1 MNQSTGDRTAR
12 TVGVQIKGLTIATPQ
27 HVLLKDTN
35 VTLNPG
41 DITLLVGA
49 SGSGKTVL
57 LRLLAGLLSEGRSD
71 IAVKGDIQFTGR
83 NGEAIASPTVGVV
96 FQSLAIFDELSATEN
111 VRLGADHQLHPPSKT
126 AEIAS
131 ELLSELGVP
140 KETAT
145 SLLSGGQRQRLAI
158 ARVLAQDPDL
168 ILYDEPTS
176 GLDGPMA
183 ERVATL
189 IESTQEKHQ
198 KTCLIV
204 THDFDPLIPIADRIL
219 LLDVGMQQ
227 IREIPRED
235 WPRLNELL
243 AESVQRSR
251 TTDRS
256 VRPSTRGERVWH
268 RVSDFFAA
276 TSRVAEEICLL
287 PVRLIPLWKSFR
299 WGVNYLLYY
308 TLLVAGLSAWIYIAL
323 AGAIVGYV
331 ATYFTFRYMPYAKYT
346 EPLFLENLL
355 ASIGFALY
363 RILIPVFATILI
375 AARSGAAVAS
385 DVGGKVYGKQRDV
398 LVTLGVRPTSYLLTG
413 TVWAFLVGTPV
424 LVAVAYWVASVTSL
438 LVFSWMRPEQGPEF
452 WGLYYHSALKVDNQW
467 YFDGFGWWLA
477 KTTLCGV
484 GTAEIAFHLG
494 ASPKGS
500 TREVSQ
506 AITRTVLVATIY
518 VLLVHF
524 VFAFVEFE

>member
-1 MNQSTGDRTAR
+1 MNQPHDVESATS
-12 TVGVQIKGLTIATPQ
+12 VGVRIDHLTISTPQ
-27 HVLLKDTN
+27 QVLLKETSVD
-35 VTLNPG
+35 LLPG
-41 DITLLVGA
+41 EITLLVGA

-57 LRLLAGLLSEGRSD
+57 LRLLAGLLSEGQTD
-71 IAVKGDIQFTGR
+71 ISV
-83 NGEAIASPTVGVV
+83 NGSIAFVSASGAPIETPAVGVV
-96 FQSLAIFDELSATEN
+96 FQSLAIFDELSVTDN
-111 VRLGADHQLHPPSKT
+111 VRLGADHGRRSTQSSFDKST
-126 AEIAS
+126 N
-131 ELLSELGVP
+131 LLDELGVP
-140 KETAT
+140 KQTPA

-183 ERVATL
+183 ERVGRL
-189 IESTQEKHQ
+189 IESTQKKHR
-198 KTCLIV
+198 KTCLVV

-219 LLDVGMQQ
+219 LLDGGLQQ
-227 IREIPRED
+227 IVEIDRAD
-235 WPRLNELL
+235 WPRLNQLL

-251 TTDRS
+251 SIDRS
-256 VRPSTRGERVWH
+256 VPKGSKGSRIAEVASNFFST
-268 RVSDFFAA
+268 
-276 TSRVAEEICLL
+276 TSRFAEEICLL
-287 PVRLIPLWKSFR
+287 PVRLLPIWKSLR
-299 WGVNYLLYY
+299 WGVSYLFYY
-308 TLLVAGLSAWIYIAL
+308 MRLVAGLSAWVYIAL

-385 DVGGKVYGKQRDV
+385 DIGGKVYGKQRDV
-398 LVTLGVRPTSYLLTG
+398 LVTLGVKPTRYLLTG

-424 LVAVAYWVASVTSL
+424 LVALAYWVASVTSL
-438 LVFSWMRPEQGPEF
+438 FVFTWMRPEHGPEY
-452 WGLYYHSALKVDNQW
+452 WGHYYHSALKVDNGW
-467 YFDGFGWWLA
+467 IFDGFKWWLA
-477 KTTLCGV
+477 KTTLCGL
-484 GTAEIAFHLG
+484 GTAEIAYHLG

-524 VFAFVEFE
+524 AFAFVEFE

>member
-1 MNQSTGDRTAR
+1 MNLSLDDESSSS
-12 TVGVQIKGLTIATPQ
+12 VGVLIERLTISTPQ
-27 HVLLKDTN
+27 HVLLKETS
-35 VTLNPG
+35 VALNPG
-41 DITLLVGA
+41 QITLLVGA
-49 SGSGKTVL
+49 SGSGKTVF

-71 IAVKGDIQFTGR
+71 VTAAGSILFQTADGQRIH
-83 NGEAIASPTVGVV
+83 SPSVGVV
-96 FQSLAIFDELSATEN
+96 FQSLAIFDELSALDN
-111 VRLGADHQLHPPSKT
+111 VRLGVDHGRPSKQNRS
-126 AEIAS
+126 ARAS
-131 ELLSELGVP
+131 RLLDELGVP
-140 KETAT
+140 KETPP

-183 ERVATL
+183 DHVAKL
-189 IESTQEKHQ
+189 IEATQEKHQ
-198 KTCLIV
+198 KTCLVV

-219 LLDVGMQQ
+219 LLDVGSQQ
-227 IREIPRED
+227 IVEIDRAD
-235 WPRLNELL
+235 WPRLNQLL
-243 AESVQRSR
+243 ADSVQRSR
-251 TTDRS
+251 QVDRTVPRPTRS
-256 VRPSTRGERVWH
+256 VRIKKVI
-268 RVSDFFAA
+268 SDFLSG
-276 TSRVAEEICLL
+276 TSQFAEEIALL
-287 PVRLIPLWKSFR
+287 PVRLLPIWKSIR
-299 WGVNYLLYY
+299 WGVNYLIYY
-308 TLLVAGLSAWIYIAL
+308 MWLVAGLSAWVYIAL

-385 DVGGKVYGKQRDV
+385 DIGGKVYGKQRDV
-398 LVTLGVRPTSYLLTG
+398 LITLGAKPTRYLLTG
-413 TVWAFLVGTPV
+413 TLWAFLVGTPI
-424 LVAVAYWVASVTSL
+424 LVALAYWVASITSL
-438 LVFSWMRPEQGPEF
+438 FVFTWMRPELGPEY
-452 WGLYYHSALKVDNQW
+452 WGHYFHSALKVENRW
-467 YFDGFGWWLA
+467 VFDGFKWWLA

-484 GTAEIAFHLG
+484 GTAEIAYYLG

-524 VFAFVEFE
+524 AFAFVEFE